1 MAVAWETWVSYM
13 LNMQMS
19 MASGYGVLIISTISL
34 CMITTSRNDESC
46 EHLGSAVSTTVCFC
60 NQNCGQNQKLSGT
73 SALSVQFVRSFV
85 DSSIKARCIVCS
97 RLWGFRRVDATTGD
111 RDVSTLRF
119 AGQTLRATLRLGIMT
134 CQLFVSLVR
143 PSGRR
148 YNWGS

>member
-46 EHLGSAVSTTVCFC
+46 ERLSSADSTPVCFC

-85 DSSIKARCIVCS
+85 
-97 RLWGFRRVDATTGD
+97 RRQLNKSPLHLLQSTRD

-119 AGQTLRATLRLGIMT
+119 AGQTLRATLQLGIVT
-134 CQLFVSLVR
+134 CRHYVGRKGTPLHNTVRSMSLQ
-143 PSGRR
+143 S
-148 YNWGS
+148 